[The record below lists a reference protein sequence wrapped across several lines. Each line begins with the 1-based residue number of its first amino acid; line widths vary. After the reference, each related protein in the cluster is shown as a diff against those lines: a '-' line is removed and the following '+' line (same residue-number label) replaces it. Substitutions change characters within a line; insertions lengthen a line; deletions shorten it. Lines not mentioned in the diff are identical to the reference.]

1 MKCLVIAE
9 AGVNHNAN
17 YDIAIRLIDAAV
29 DSGADVVKF
38 QTAIPSH
45 VVTDKAKMA
54 AYQIKNTGIT
64 ESQLEMTRKIHL
76 PLEAFV
82 GLSEYCK
89 TREIAFAT
97 TAFDMV
103 SLEFINK
110 LEMPFNKIPSGEV
123 TNLPYIR
130 RIGEIGLPVILST
143 GMCSLIEIEAAIEVL
158 MKAGLNRSM
167 ITVLHCTSTYPAPFT
182 DLNLKAISTIKE
194 KFNVAVGY
202 SDHSLGIEIPI
213 AAVALGA
220 TVIEKHL
227 TLDKSMPGPDHIA
240 SIEPHEFKQ
249 MVEAIRNIESSLGD
263 GDKRPVD
270 SELKNVE
277 IVRRSIVAKST
288 IQKGEMFSEVNLA
301 CKRPATGMSPMF
313 WDSLIGKVST
323 KDYSADDLIEEEL

>member
-9 AGVNHNAN
+9 AGVNHNA
-17 YDIAIRLIDAAV
+17 DFDVAIRLIDAAV

-54 AYQIKNTGIT
+54 AYQIKNTGIS

-89 TREIAFAT
+89 TQNIAFAT

-123 TNLPYIR
+123 TNLPYVR

-143 GMCSLIEIEAAIEVL
+143 GMCNLIEIEAVIKVL
-158 MKAGLNRSM
+158 LAAGLDQAK
-167 ITVLHCTSTYPAPFT
+167 ITVLHCTSTYPAPYS
-182 DLNLKAISTIKE
+182 DLNLNAISTIKE
-194 KFNVAVGY
+194 RFNVRVGY

-227 TLDKSMPGPDHIA
+227 TLDKSMPGPDHVA

-249 MVEAIRNIESSLGD
+249 MVEAIRNIELALGD
-263 GDKRPVD
+263 GDKRPVE
-270 SELKNVE
+270 SELKNIE
-277 IVRRSIVAKST
+277 IVRRSIVANSK
-288 IQKGEMFSEVNLA
+288 IQKGDAFSETNLI
-301 CKRPATGMSPMF
+301 CKRPATGMSPML
-313 WDSLIGKVST
+313 WDSLIGRIAT
-323 KDYSADDLIEEEL
+323 KDYFEDDIIEEIL

>member
-1 MKCLVIAE
+1 MRCLVIAE

-45 VVTDKAKMA
+45 VVTDKANMA

-89 TREIAFAT
+89 TRNIAFAT

-167 ITVLHCTSTYPAPFT
+167 ITVLHCTSSYPAPFT

-288 IQKGEMFSEVNLA
+288 IQKGEMFSEVNLS
-301 CKRPATGMSPMF
+301 CKRPATGMSPML

>member
-1 MKCLVIAE
+1 MKCLIIAE
-9 AGVNHNAN
+9 AGVNHNA
-17 YDIAIRLIDAAV
+17 DFETAIRLIDAAV
-29 DSGADVVKF
+29 DCGADVVKF

-54 AYQIKNTGIT
+54 AYQIKNTGVA

-82 GLSEYCK
+82 GLSDYCTK
-89 TREIAFAT
+89 RKIAFAT

-103 SLEFINK
+103 SLDFINK
-110 LEMPFNKIPSGEV
+110 LKLPFNKIPSGEV
-123 TNLPYIR
+123 TNLPYVR

-143 GMCSLIEIEAAIEVL
+143 GMCNLSEIEAAIKVL
-158 MKAGLNRSM
+158 LLAGLDKSK

-194 KFNVAVGY
+194 RFNVEVGY

-240 SIEPHEFKQ
+240 SIEAHEFKE
-249 MVEAIRNIESSLGD
+249 MVRSIRNIESALGD
-263 GDKRPVD
+263 GLKRPVE
-270 SELKNVE
+270 SELKNIE
-277 IVRRSIVAKST
+277 IVRRSIVANLK
-288 IQKGEMFSEVNLA
+288 IQKGDIFSETNLI
-301 CKRPATGMSPMF
+301 CKRPATGMSPML
-313 WDSLIGKVST
+313 WDSLIGRTAT
-323 KDYSADDLIEEEL
+323 KDYSIDDLIEEDL

>member
-1 MKCLVIAE
+1 MRCLVIAE

-29 DSGADVVKF
+29 DCGADVVKF

-54 AYQIKNTGIT
+54 AYQIRNTGIT

-82 GLSEYCK
+82 GLNEYCK
-89 TREIAFAT
+89 TRSIAFAT

-103 SLEFINK
+103 SLEYINK

-143 GMCSLIEIEAAIEVL
+143 GMCNLIEIEAAIEIL
-158 MKAGLNRSM
+158 IKAGLNRSM
-167 ITVLHCTSTYPAPFT
+167 ITVLHCTSSYPAPFT

-194 KFNVAVGY
+194 RFNVAVGY

-263 GDKRPVD
+263 GDKRPVE

-277 IVRRSIVAKST
+277 IVRRSIVAKSA
-288 IQKGEMFSEVNLA
+288 IQTGEMFSEVNLS
-301 CKRPATGMSPMF
+301 CKRPATGMSPML
-313 WDSLIGKVST
+313 WDSLIGKIST
-323 KDYSADDLIEEEL
+323 KNYSADDLIEEEL

>member
-1 MKCLVIAE
+1 MRCLVIAE
-9 AGVNHNAN
+9 AGVNHNAD

-45 VVTDKAKMA
+45 VVTDKAEMA

-64 ESQLEMTRKIHL
+64 ESQLDMTRKIHL

-89 TREIAFAT
+89 TRNIAFAT

-103 SLEFINK
+103 SLDFINK

-123 TNLPYIR
+123 TNLPYVR

-143 GMCSLIEIEAAIEVL
+143 GMCKLSEIEAAMEVL
-158 MKAGLNRSM
+158 LNAGLDQSM
-167 ITVLHCTSTYPAPFT
+167 ITVLHCTSSYPAPFT
-182 DLNLKAISTIKE
+182 DLNLNAISTMKE
-194 KFNVAVGY
+194 RLNVRVGY

-249 MVEAIRNIESSLGD
+249 MVEAIRNIEISLGD
-263 GDKRPVD
+263 GDKRPVE
-270 SELKNVE
+270 SELKNIE

-288 IQKGEMFSEVNLA
+288 IQKGEVFSEINLT
-301 CKRPATGMSPMF
+301 CKRPATGMSPMV
-313 WDSLIGKVST
+313 WDSLIGKIAT
-323 KDYSADDLIEEEL
+323 KDYLEDDLIKEEL